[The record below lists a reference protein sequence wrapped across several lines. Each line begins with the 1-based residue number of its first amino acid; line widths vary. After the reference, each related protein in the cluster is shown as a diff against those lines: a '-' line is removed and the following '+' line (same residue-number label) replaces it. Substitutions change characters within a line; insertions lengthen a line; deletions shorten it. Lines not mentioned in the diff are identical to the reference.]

1 MLNIIYQDDDVLA
14 INKPA
19 GLDVNF
25 IAEKYPQMILAHRL
39 DKDTSGVLLMAKNPA
54 AYDYLK
60 SQFSASAL
68 PRRDL
73 AFGGQQ
79 KIKKTYLALVEGMV
93 KEKKGLPAGR
103 QGRID
108 LSIGRSKKDF
118 RRRISVGKKQ
128 GKVRQALTLFKVKKR
143 YKEYTLVEVEP
154 QTGRTHQIR
163 SHFKALGHPIV
174 CDQLYGTARSVGK
187 ECPFGLKRQ
196 FLHALSLEFTHPNG
210 SRLKLEAD
218 LPEDLERVLRDLQQD

>member
-1 MLNIIYQDDDVLA
+1 MGELNIIYQDDDVLA
-14 INKPA
+14 VNKPA

-60 SQFSASAL
+60 SQF
-68 PRRDL
+68 
-73 AFGGQQ
+73 Q
-79 KIKKTYLALVEGMV
+79 KRIIKKTYLALVEGII
-93 KEKKGLPAGR
+93 KEKEGLPAGR

-128 GKVRQALTLFKVKKR
+128 GKVRQALTLYKVKKR

-163 SHFKALGHPIV
+163 SHFKAINHPIV
-174 CDQLYGTARSVGK
+174 CDKLYGTARSVGK